1 MSNEL
6 RNFLA
11 LSYDELEQLNL
22 KAKEQ
27 RQKRVAVHKIQEERI
42 KYLTDEK
49 RIKAVTVL
57 FSDLEGRLHM
67 LDYDKKFLVKSWDN
81 LTFDGSS
88 IRGFTAQRES
98 DLRLAMDWA
107 SFYWAPADVFGSGK
121 VLVFGEVID
130 KDGSPYSADIRGRL
144 KGFAGEMYK
153 NEEYTLNAANEI
165 EGFLFQGSDAERR
178 YNETGKFEYVNTGGY
193 YHSLPGDPLR
203 TFIDTTA
210 EVQRAMGFQNE
221 KDHPEVAPSQF
232 EINYGYG
239 EVVQAADQIQ
249 LYKLICRQV
258 ATRMGLTACF
268 LPKPVVGVNGNGM
281 HTNVSISKGG
291 KNIYWDPKG
300 EEKLS
305 KFGWA
310 FVDRILTHGNDICL
324 LLNASVNAY
333 RRLDP
338 HFEAPNQLKASPVD
352 RGSMIRIPIGNE
364 RSMRVEV
371 RSVAPDA
378 NPYLVMY
385 SIFRTGIEGETAKIK
400 NLRQAERYLP
410 DNVYLALDNFRK
422 ADWTTK
428 LLGEDVKARY
438 GALKQAAADRCA
450 RHSARLSKCRKCSTT
465 TRSTINSCGIC
476 FRQIPQGSGEW
487 GGSPV
492 TKSTRFS
499 LVHSSHSRRRAHAL
513 NRSGRLRHSWP
524 LLRPMP
530 RRFLPYW
537 LRPSMLL
544 RCAQRCNRRTSPS
557 PQQRARSTAASSHRA
572 FRSWSWRR
580 SAFGSHGPYPG

>member
-11 LSYDELEQLNL
+11 LSYEDLEELNL
-22 KAKEQ
+22 KSKKQ
-27 RQKRVAVHKIQEERI
+27 RTDRVAPHKIQDERL

-67 LDYDKKFLVKSWDN
+67 LDYDKKFLTKSYDN

-98 DLRLAMDWA
+98 DLRLMMDWG
-107 SFYWAPADVFGSGK
+107 SFYWAPSDVFGPGK
-121 VLVFGEVID
+121 ILIFGEVID
-130 KDGSPYSADIRGRL
+130 KDGTPYGADIRGLL
-144 KGFAGEMYK
+144 KGYANKLYK
-153 NEEYTLNAANEI
+153 DEGYTLNAANEI
-165 EGFLFQGSDAERR
+165 EGFLFKGPDAERHFHE
-178 YNETGKFEYVNTGGY
+178 NAKFEYVNTGGY

-239 EVVQAADQIQ
+239 EVVGAADQIQ

-258 ATRMGLTACF
+258 ATNMGLTASF
-268 LPKPVVGVNGNGM
+268 LPKPVVGVNGSGM
-281 HTNVSISKGG
+281 HTNLSISKGG
-291 KNIYWDPKG
+291 KNLFWDPKG

-324 LLNASVNAY
+324 PMNSSVNAY

-352 RGSMIRIPIGNE
+352 RGAMIRIPIGNE
-364 RSMRVEV
+364 RSMRVEF

-385 SIFRTGIEGETAKIK
+385 SIFRTGVEGETSKIK

-410 DNVYLALDNFRK
+410 DNIYTALENFRN
-422 ADWTTK
+422 ASWMTK
-428 LLGEDVKARY
+428 LLGEDVKARF
-438 GALKQAAADRCA
+438 GDLKQASADRCP
-450 RHSARLSKCRKCSTT
+450 RLLGTFVKAPEVQYHHEVY
-465 TRSTINSCGIC
+465 NQYLWNQ
-476 FRQIPQGSGEW
+476 F
-487 GGSPV
+487 
-492 TKSTRFS
+492 
-499 LVHSSHSRRRAHAL
+499 
-513 NRSGRLRHSWP
+513 
-524 LLRPMP
+524 
-530 RRFLPYW
+530 
-537 LRPSMLL
+537 
-544 RCAQRCNRRTSPS
+544 
-557 PQQRARSTAASSHRA
+557 
-572 FRSWSWRR
+572 
-580 SAFGSHGPYPG
+580 

>member
-1 MSNEL
+1 MNDL
-6 RNFLA
+6 QDNLC
-11 LSYDELEQLNL
+11 LSYSELEELNL
-22 KAKEQ
+22 QAKEQ
-27 RQKRVAVHKIQEERI
+27 RRSHLPIEQIREERL
-42 KYLTDEK
+42 KYLREEK

-98 DLRLAMDWA
+98 DLRLGVDWSA
-107 SFYWAPADVFGSGK
+107 FYWAPADIFGPGK

-130 KDGSPYSADIRGRL
+130 KDGTPYNADIRGVLHAYASHVYR
-144 KGFAGEMYK
+144 EY
-153 NEEYTLNAANEI
+153 NYTLNAANEI
-165 EGFLFQGSDAERR
+165 EGFLFQGPDAERR
-178 YNETGKFEYVNTGGY
+178 YYQTLKFEYVNQGGY

-203 TFIDTTA
+203 LFIDRTA

-239 EVVQAADQIQ
+239 EVVAAADQIQ

-258 ATRMGLTACF
+258 ATRMGLTASF

-281 HTNVSISKGG
+281 HTNVSISQNGR
-291 KNIYWDPKG
+291 NIFWDPNG

-305 KFGWA
+305 NCAWK

-338 HFEAPNQLKASPVD
+338 HFEAPNQLKASAVD
-352 RGSMIRIPIGNE
+352 RGSMVRVPLANE
-364 RSMRVEV
+364 RSARVEV

-378 NPYLVMY
+378 NPYMVLLSV
-385 SIFRTGIEGETAKIK
+385 FRTGIEGGIADID
-400 NLRQAERYLP
+400 NLRSASRYLP
-410 DNVYLALDNFRK
+410 DNIYDALDDFR
-422 ADWTTK
+422 DSEWTTT

-438 GALKQAAADRCA
+438 ADLKQTAADRC
-450 RHSARLSKCRKCSTT
+450 
-465 TRSTINSCGIC
+465 
-476 FRQIPQGSGEW
+476 P
-487 GGSPV
+487 
-492 TKSTRFS
+492 
-499 LVHSSHSRRRAHAL
+499 RALGTFVKAPEVQYHHEVY
-513 NRSGRLRHSWP
+513 NQ
-524 LLRPMP
+524 
-530 RRFLPYW
+530 FLW
-537 LRPSMLL
+537 NL
-544 RCAQRCNRRTSPS
+544 
-557 PQQRARSTAASSHRA
+557 
-572 FRSWSWRR
+572 F
-580 SAFGSHGPYPG
+580 

>member
-1 MSNEL
+1 MPNEL
-6 RNFLA
+6 RNFL
-11 LSYDELEQLNL
+11 SIPYDELEDMNL
-22 KAKEQ
+22 EAKEG
-27 RQKRVAVHKIQEERI
+27 RQNRVPAHKIQEQRI

-98 DLRLAMDWA
+98 DLRLSMDWSA
-107 SFYWAPADVFGSGK
+107 FYWAPADVFGSGK
-121 VLVFGEVID
+121 VLVFGQVID
-130 KDGSPYSADIRGRL
+130 KDGSPYSADIRGVL
-144 KGFAGEMYK
+144 KGFADGLHK
-153 NEEYTLNAANEI
+153 SDGYTLNAANEI
-165 EGFLFQGSDAERR
+165 EGFLFNGADAERA
-178 YNETGKFEYVNTGGY
+178 YYETRKFDYVNTGGY

-239 EVVQAADQIQ
+239 EVVAAADQIQ

-258 ATRMGLTACF
+258 ATKMGLTASF
-268 LPKPVVGVNGNGM
+268 LPKPVVGVNGSGM
-281 HTNVSISKGG
+281 HTNVSVSKGG
-291 KNIYWDPKG
+291 KNIFWDPKG

-310 FVDRILTHGNDICL
+310 FVDRILTHANDICL

-338 HFEAPNQLKASPVD
+338 HFEAPNQIKASAVD

-364 RSMRVEV
+364 KSMRVEV
-371 RSVAPDA
+371 RSVSPDA
-378 NPYLVMY
+378 NPYMVML
-385 SIFRTGIEGETAKIK
+385 SVFKTGLEGETSKIK

-410 DNVYLALDNFRK
+410 DNIYTAIDDFRK
-422 ADWTTK
+422 APWTTK
-428 LLGEDVKARY
+428 LLGEDVKSRY
-438 GALKQAAADRCA
+438 ADLKQASADRCP
-450 RHSARLSKCRKCSTT
+450 
-465 TRSTINSCGIC
+465 
-476 FRQIPQGSGEW
+476 RQLGTFVKAPEVQFHHE
-487 GGSPV
+487 V
-492 TKSTRFS
+492 Y
-499 LVHSSHSRRRAHAL
+499 
-513 NRSGRLRHSWP
+513 NQ
-524 LLRPMP
+524 
-530 RRFLPYW
+530 FLW
-537 LRPSMLL
+537 NL
-544 RCAQRCNRRTSPS
+544 
-557 PQQRARSTAASSHRA
+557 
-572 FRSWSWRR
+572 F
-580 SAFGSHGPYPG
+580 

>member
-1 MSNEL
+1 MSTEL
-6 RNFLA
+6 RNFLS
-11 LSYDELEQLNL
+11 LSYEELEQLNL
-22 KAKEQ
+22 KTKEQ
-27 RQKRVAVHKIQEERI
+27 RKNRVAQHKIQEERL

-67 LDYDKKFLVKSWDN
+67 LDYDKKFLIKSWDN

-98 DLRLAMDWA
+98 DLRLGMDWSA
-107 SFYWAPADVFGSGK
+107 FYWAPADFFGPGK

-130 KDGSPYSADIRGRL
+130 KDGSPYSADIRGAL
-144 KGFAGEMYK
+144 KGYAEQLHKKEG
-153 NEEYTLNAANEI
+153 YTLNAANEI
-165 EGFLFQGSDAERR
+165 EGFLFKGVDAERR
-178 YNETGKFEYVNTGGY
+178 FHETGEFEYVNTGGY

-203 TFIDTTA
+203 TFIDTAA

-239 EVVQAADQIQ
+239 EVVAAADQIQ

-258 ATRMGLTACF
+258 ATHMGLTASF
-268 LPKPVVGVNGNGM
+268 LPKPVVGVNGSGM
-281 HTNVSISKGG
+281 HTNVSISANG
-291 KNIYWDPKG
+291 KNLFWDPKG

-305 KFGWA
+305 KLGWS
-310 FVDRILTHGNDICL
+310 FVDRILTHGNDVCL
-324 LLNASVNAY
+324 LLNSSVNAY

-364 RSMRVEV
+364 KSMRVEV

-385 SIFRTGIEGETAKIK
+385 SIFKSGIDGETSKIK

-410 DNVYLALDNFRK
+410 DNVYTAIENFEK

-428 LLGEDVKARY
+428 LLGADVKSRY
-438 GALKQAAADRCA
+438 ADLKRASADRCPRA
-450 RHSARLSKCRKCSTT
+450 LGTFVKAQEVQYHHEVYNQFLW
-465 TRSTINSCGIC
+465 N
-476 FRQIPQGSGEW
+476 
-487 GGSPV
+487 
-492 TKSTRFS
+492 RF
-499 LVHSSHSRRRAHAL
+499 
-513 NRSGRLRHSWP
+513 
-524 LLRPMP
+524 
-530 RRFLPYW
+530 
-537 LRPSMLL
+537 
-544 RCAQRCNRRTSPS
+544 
-557 PQQRARSTAASSHRA
+557 
-572 FRSWSWRR
+572 
-580 SAFGSHGPYPG
+580 